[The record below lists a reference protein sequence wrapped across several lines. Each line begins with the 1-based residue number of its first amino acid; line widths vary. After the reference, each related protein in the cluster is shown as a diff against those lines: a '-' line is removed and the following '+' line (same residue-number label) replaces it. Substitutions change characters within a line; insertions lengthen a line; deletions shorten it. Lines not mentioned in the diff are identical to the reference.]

1 MAEFAKM
8 TILLAFHEYPI
19 NDNNNDYK
27 RAELIKK
34 KFDEKYGKYWSIA
47 FLVKG
52 SLITNYFTYYIEVYY
67 NGYRIKIWKSH

>member
-34 KFDEKYGKYWSIA
+34 KFDEKYGKYWSVL
-47 FLVKG
+47 F
-52 SLITNYFTYYIEVYY
+52 
-67 NGYRIKIWKSH
+67 

>member
-27 RAELIKK
+27 
-34 KFDEKYGKYWSIA
+34 SQ
-47 FLVKG
+47 
-52 SLITNYFTYYIEVYY
+52 N
-67 NGYRIKIWKSH
+67 